1 MSAALAR
8 LFKSA
13 ETERLYSAIAHKY
26 RKIADYW
33 SSQIKRDLMHEGKAI
48 PEPIILDRIKESYDT
63 LEILHY
69 LKLVIYISKEDKLV
83 KSSFWKT
90 NFLF

>member
-1 MSAALAR
+1 LASTLSR

-13 ETERLYSAIAHKY
+13 ETDRLYSAIAHKY

-48 PEPIILDRIKESYDT
+48 PEPIILDRIKESIDT

-69 LKLVIYISKEDKLV
+69 LKLVIYISKEDKLI
-83 KSSFWKT
+83 KS
-90 NFLF
+90 NY

>member
-1 MSAALAR
+1 MEDNLAATLSR
-8 LFKSA
+8 LFKST

-69 LKLVIYISKEDKLV
+69 LKLVIFISKEDKLV
-83 KSSFWKT
+83 KSSY
-90 NFLF
+90 